1 MCNSVNSYI
10 QEQTRLMHIAHR
22 KKRLHM
28 ETPNGRLKAVV
39 KKKIEEKRCTRE
51 IIHKKNYQ
59 CTLCK
64 VRQLNPLR
72 ITSSCGIYS
81 VLNKRTVLNSHYTI
95 CSKAASPFF
104 FNLYLSHVT
113 SFKMEITVSL
123 QLNTDLNLRFQIKKN
138 LRL

>member
-104 FNLYLSHVT
+104 FKLVFVT
-113 SFKMEITVSL
+113 CYIFQNGDHRLPSVEHRPEFKIS
-123 QLNTDLNLRFQIKKN
+123 N
-138 LRL
+138 